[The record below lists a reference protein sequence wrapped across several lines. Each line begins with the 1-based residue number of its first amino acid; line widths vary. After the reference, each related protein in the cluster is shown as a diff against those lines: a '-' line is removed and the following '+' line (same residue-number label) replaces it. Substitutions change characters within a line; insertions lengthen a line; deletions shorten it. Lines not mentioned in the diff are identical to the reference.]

1 MIEAAAKRRRR
12 CCSANNRPP
21 TNAPTNVLISRV
33 GAIWLTGAPVIAI
46 KTKMYEIGFRMVTPN
61 SSGLFVAQ
69 YFAISVRWRQTKGVN
84 KNA

>member
-33 GAIWLTGAPVIAI
+33 GAIWLTGALVIAI
-46 KTKMYEIGFRMVTPN
+46 KTKMYEIGFRVVTPN

-69 YFAISVRWRQTKGVN
+69 YFGISVR
-84 KNA
+84 